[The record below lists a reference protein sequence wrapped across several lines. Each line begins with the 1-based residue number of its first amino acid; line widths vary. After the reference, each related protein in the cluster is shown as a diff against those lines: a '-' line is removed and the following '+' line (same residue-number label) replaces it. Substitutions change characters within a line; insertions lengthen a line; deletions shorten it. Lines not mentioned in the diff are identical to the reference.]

1 MSEMRAVWAAEL
13 LCRRQAR
20 DSLVRFIE
28 VVTPDIVPARHH
40 RLIIERLEA
49 VEHGDIPRLM
59 IFCPPGA
66 AKSTYASIL
75 FPPWFLGRNPERSI
89 IGASHSGELAE
100 RFGRHVRNLVGS
112 TDFRRVFGFG
122 LSGDSAAAGRWETE
136 RGGEYYAV
144 GVDASVTGR
153 RADLGI
159 IDDPVKGR
167 AEADSQ
173 TIRDRTWDWY
183 RSDFWPRLKPGG
195 RIVFIAT
202 RWHEDDLAGRLLAE
216 QSSGGERWE
225 VLSLPAEAKVGDPLG
240 RTPGAPL
247 WPEWFRPEMFAEAK
261 RDVRNWSALY
271 QQEPTP
277 ESGYYFKSEWIRW
290 YDTMPAN
297 ETLRTYGA
305 SDYAVTAQGG
315 DWTVH
320 GVVGVDPHDDIYVL
334 DLWRDQAAS
343 DVWVEAFLDLMQRWR
358 PLMWAE
364 EQGQIIRSLGPF
376 IEKRQM
382 ERRLFF
388 TYRKQFSS
396 AHDKPTRAQSIRG
409 RMAMGKVYFPKR
421 APWAADLVSEL
432 LRFPAGKNDD
442 QVDVLSLIGRM
453 LDDLIPGTAPK
464 AEEAPIR
471 GLNELTWD
479 EVIDLSQ
486 ERRKRRASII
496 ERI

>member
-1 MSEMRAVWAAEL
+1 M
-13 LCRRQAR
+13 
-20 DSLVRFIE
+20 
-28 VVTPDIVPARHH
+28 
-40 RLIIERLEA
+40 
-49 VEHGDIPRLM
+49 
-59 IFCPPGA
+59 
-66 AKSTYASIL
+66 
-75 FPPWFLGRNPERSI
+75 
-89 IGASHSGELAE
+89 
-100 RFGRHVRNLVGS
+100 
-112 TDFRRVFGFG
+112 
-122 LSGDSAAAGRWETE
+122 
-136 RGGEYYAV
+136 
-144 GVDASVTGR
+144 
-153 RADLGI
+153 
-159 IDDPVKGR
+159 
-167 AEADSQ
+167 
-173 TIRDRTWDWY
+173 
-183 RSDFWPRLKPGG
+183 
-195 RIVFIAT
+195 
-202 RWHEDDLAGRLLAE
+202 
-216 QSSGGERWE
+216 
-225 VLSLPAEAKVGDPLG
+225 
-240 RTPGAPL
+240 
-247 WPEWFRPEMFAEAK
+247 
-261 RDVRNWSALY
+261 
-271 QQEPTP
+271 
-277 ESGYYFKSEWIRW
+277 
-290 YDTMPAN
+290 
-297 ETLRTYGA
+297 
-305 SDYAVTAQGG
+305 TAQGG

-453 LDDLIPGTAPK
+453 LDELIPGTAPK

-496 ERI
+496 ERV